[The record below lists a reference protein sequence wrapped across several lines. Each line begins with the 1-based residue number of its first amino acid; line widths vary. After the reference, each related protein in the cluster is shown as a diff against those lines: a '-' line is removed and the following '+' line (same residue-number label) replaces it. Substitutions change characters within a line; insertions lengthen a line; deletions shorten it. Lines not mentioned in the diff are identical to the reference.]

1 MLKHTT
7 SLFVLLAGLLIT
19 GLASAQTHKLR
30 VNDPALAKALIDQG
44 GKLIADYGGFQLI
57 ETSEAPTTRREAEQV
72 QNEDR
77 LDIIEL
83 NVRHLN
89 TRAPEVK
96 GLRRAAGAFTGK
108 RLHLV
113 HFAGPIKSEWLAELE
128 KSGGRIIS
136 YVPNNAYLIY
146 GDAPSLARMQA
157 WAGGADYVQWEGNF
171 EDDYKIHPGARLT
184 DEKGQPQTPVTDM
197 FAVQLVDDAEAN
209 AATLGVIDRL
219 RLGPVESEFRVL
231 NYHNII
237 VRLPPDRLNEIA
249 ARPEVVS
256 IQPYY
261 DRHML
266 DERQDQIAA
275 GNLSGSSPSG
285 PGYLAWLASK
295 GFTQAQFTNSGFA
308 VDVTDSGIDNGTTSP
323 GHYALYQFG
332 NPSLSSRVIY
342 NRLEGIANGGSTL
355 QGCDGHGNLNAHI
368 IIGYS
373 DLTTNGFL
381 HTDSTGYSYDLGI
394 CPFVKVGSS
403 VIFDP
408 SSFTS
413 PSYPKLQGDAYRDGA
428 RISANSWGADGA
440 GVYDVD
446 AQAYDALVRNASTN
460 FAGTNRQMVIVFSAG
475 NAGSGT
481 KTIDSPGSAKNVIAV
496 GAAENVRS
504 MSTANGGNSAAG
516 NDGSSISD
524 TGADNANDIISF
536 SSRGPCADGRMK
548 PDIVA
553 PGTHITGGVGQSGSP
568 TTDGTGTA
576 ISCFD
581 GSGVSALGGGTV
593 GSPNNFFPLGQQ
605 FYTESSGTSHSTPC
619 VAGACALL
627 RQYFI
632 NNGLTPPSPAMTKAC
647 LMNSAR
653 YLTGVSAND
662 NLWSPNQGMGELNL
676 GMAFD
681 GVPRVLRDQVAVDTF
696 NNTGTTRV
704 FTGTINDPTK
714 PFRVTLAWTDAPG
727 STAGNAFNNDLDLT
741 VTIAGVVTNTYLGN
755 VFSGAFSVVGGS
767 ADARN
772 NVESV
777 FLPAGTAGNFTVT
790 VSAANITSDGV
801 PNVAPALDQDFALAI
816 YNATP
821 ASTPSVL
828 VDNFSLL
835 TEDCGSP
842 NGAIDPGET
851 VAVSIRLRN
860 FGSANTTN
868 LVVTLL
874 ATNGVT
880 SPGAP
885 QAIGVLLT
893 NGVSTNATFTFTA
906 SGSCGGTI
914 TPTFQLQDG
923 AVNLGKAAFSLSLGQ
938 LAPVFTENFDSV
950 TPPALPASWTTSA
963 GGGQSAW
970 VTTSSV
976 RDSLPNSMF
985 SPDPATIGSNA
996 LVSPSIMLS
1005 AGPAQ
1010 LTFRN
1015 NYNLEARSADTTTA
1029 YDGGVLEIKIG
1040 AGAFTD
1046 ILTAG
1051 GSFVSG
1057 GYNRTISA
1065 SYSNPL
1071 AGRQAWSGN
1080 SDGFINTLVNLPAAA
1095 SGQTIQLQW
1104 RCASDR
1110 STSSTGWYIDSLS
1123 ISNTVCCMGAVN
1135 VADLVIAKSASP
1147 TLLNVTSNLTFTINV
1162 TNFGPS
1168 SASAV
1173 VVTDSLPAG
1182 LTFNTATVSQGTWN
1196 NSGNLVSAALG
1207 TLTNTATATMT
1218 IQALAA
1224 TAGQMTNTATVAS
1237 ATSDL
1242 NIANN
1247 TATTVVS
1254 VNSFPTITG
1263 ITNVITL
1270 EDIPAGP
1277 IGFVI
1282 GDAET
1287 AAASLTLSATSSDI
1301 TLVDPASIVFGGSG
1315 ANRTVTL
1322 TPSTN
1327 QYGVCTI
1334 TITVSD
1340 GMASTNTAFTLT
1352 VNQVNHAPV
1361 LDVIPNFTI
1370 FELGTFSFANKA
1382 GDIDLPPQTLT
1393 FSLLNA
1399 PAGASINTNSGV
1411 FTWTPTEAQGPGTNA
1426 DIAIIVTDNGVPPL
1440 SATQFFTIFVLETNS
1455 APVLAPISDRTVH
1468 AGMFVAVTN
1477 SASDTDAPPDVLTF
1491 TLDTAPTGAGINSS
1505 NGLFGWQTSDSEANT
1520 TNPVTVRVTDNGVPH
1535 QSDTRSFVITVVPGP
1550 FLEFISLSNSIATM
1564 QWSSISGQT
1573 YRVVANGSLVNTNW
1587 TDLVPDV
1594 TALGTNTTATDAVG
1608 TDMQK
1613 FYRVRLVP

>member
-7 SLFVLLAGLLIT
+7 SLFVLLAVLSGA
-19 GLASAQTHKLR
+19 GVASAQTHKLR
-30 VNDPALAKALIDQG
+30 VNDPAVAKALIDRG

-57 ETSEAPTTRREAEQV
+57 ETSETPAVGRETGRI

-77 LDIIEL
+77 SDIIEL

-89 TRAPEVK
+89 TRAPEIRA
-96 GLRRAAGAFTGK
+96 LRRAAGAFTGK
-108 RLHLV
+108 RLHMV

-146 GDAPSLARMQA
+146 GDAPALARMQA

-171 EDDYKIHPGARLT
+171 ENDYKIHPGARLT
-184 DEKGQPQTPVTDM
+184 DEKGQPQPPITDT

-219 RLGPVESEFRVL
+219 RLGPVQSQYRVL
-231 NYHNII
+231 NYLNVI

-249 ARPEVVS
+249 AQPEVVS

-266 DERQDQIAA
+266 DERQDQIVA
-275 GNLSGSSPSG
+275 GNLSGSSPTG

-295 GFTQAQFTNSGFA
+295 GFTQAQFTNSGFV
-308 VDVTDSGIDNGTTSP
+308 VDVSDSGVDNGTTTP

-342 NRLEGIANGGSTL
+342 NRLEGTANGGSTL

-368 IIGYS
+368 IAGFS
-373 DLTTNGFL
+373 DLSTNGFL

-428 RISANSWGADGA
+428 RISANSWGADVA

-481 KTIDSPGSAKNVIAV
+481 KTINSPSSAKNVIAV
-496 GAAENVRS
+496 GATENVRS
-504 MSTANGGNSAAG
+504 MSTANGGNSASG

-553 PGTHITGGVGQSGSP
+553 PGTHITGGAPQSGAA
-568 TTDGTGTA
+568 TTNGTGTA

-581 GSGVSALGGGTV
+581 GSGVSALSGGGTV
-593 GSPNNFFPLGQQ
+593 GNANNFFPLGQQ

-632 NNGLTPPSPAMTKAC
+632 NNGLTPPSPAMTKAS
-647 LMNSAR
+647 LINSAR
-653 YLTGVSAND
+653 YMTGVSAND

-676 GMAFD
+676 GAAFD

-727 STAGNAFNNDLDLT
+727 STTGNAFNNDLDLT

-777 FLPAGTAGNFTVT
+777 FLPADTAGNFTVT

-816 YNATP
+816 YNATQ

-851 VAVSIRLRN
+851 VAVGVRLRN
-860 FGSANTTN
+860 FGSANTTS

-880 SPGAP
+880 SPGTP

-893 NGVSTNATFTFTA
+893 NGVSTNLTFTFTA

-938 LAPVFTENFDSV
+938 LVPVFTENFDSV

-985 SPDPATIGSNA
+985 SPDPASVGSNA
-996 LVSPSIMLS
+996 LVSPNITLS

-1010 LTFRN
+1010 LAFRN
-1015 NYNLEARSADTTTA
+1015 NYNLESGF
-1029 YDGGVLEIKIG
+1029 DGGVLEIKIG

-1051 GSFVSG
+1051 GSFISG
-1057 GYNRTISA
+1057 GYNRTIS
-1065 SYSNPL
+1065 SSFNSSI

-1080 SDGFINTLVNLPAAA
+1080 SGGFITTIVSLPAAA
-1095 SGQTIQLQW
+1095 SGQTVQLRW
-1104 RCASDR
+1104 RCATDT
-1110 STSSTGWYIDSLS
+1110 STAKTGWYIDSLV
-1123 ISNTVCCMGAVN
+1123 ISNNVCGNCAVG
-1135 VADLVIAKSASP
+1135 VADLVIAQSASP
-1147 TLLNVTSNLTFTINV
+1147 TPLNVTSNLTFTINV
-1162 TNFGPS
+1162 TNLGPN
-1168 SASAV
+1168 SASTV

-1182 LTFNTATVSQGTWN
+1182 LTFTSATVSQGTSTN
-1196 NSGNLVSAALG
+1196 NGNLFSAALG
-1207 TLTNTATATMT
+1207 TMTNTARATIT
-1218 IQALAA
+1218 IQAIASA
-1224 TAGQMTNTATVAS
+1224 AGQRTNTATVS
-1237 ATSDL
+1237 SGTTDS
-1242 NIANN
+1242 NPANN
-1247 TATTVVS
+1247 TAS
-1254 VNSFPTITG
+1254 AAFAVNSPPTITG
-1263 ITNVITL
+1263 ITNVITA
-1270 EDIPAGP
+1270 EDVSAGP

-1282 GDAET
+1282 GDTET

-1301 TLVDPASIVFGGSG
+1301 SLVDPASIVFGGNG

-1327 QYGVCTI
+1327 QNGASTI
-1334 TITVSD
+1334 TLTVSD
-1340 GMASTNTAFTLT
+1340 GMAVTNTSFTLT
-1352 VNQVNHAPV
+1352 VTPVNDPPV
-1361 LDVIPNFTI
+1361 LNVIPNFTI
-1370 FELGTFSFANKA
+1370 FELSTLNYTNKA

-1426 DIAIIVTDNGVPPL
+1426 NIAIIVTDNGVPPL

-1477 SASDTDAPPDVLTF
+1477 SASDTDAPPNVLTF

-1550 FLEFISLSNSIATM
+1550 FMEFVSLSNSIATM

-1587 TDLVPDV
+1587 TNLVPDV

-1608 TDMQK
+1608 TNMQK

>member
-1 MLKHTT
+1 
-7 SLFVLLAGLLIT
+7 
-19 GLASAQTHKLR
+19 
-30 VNDPALAKALIDQG
+30 
-44 GKLIADYGGFQLI
+44 
-57 ETSEAPTTRREAEQV
+57 
-72 QNEDR
+72 
-77 LDIIEL
+77 
-83 NVRHLN
+83 
-89 TRAPEVK
+89 
-96 GLRRAAGAFTGK
+96 
-108 RLHLV
+108 
-113 HFAGPIKSEWLAELE
+113 
-128 KSGGRIIS
+128 
-136 YVPNNAYLIY
+136 
-146 GDAPSLARMQA
+146 
-157 WAGGADYVQWEGNF
+157 
-171 EDDYKIHPGARLT
+171 
-184 DEKGQPQTPVTDM
+184 
-197 FAVQLVDDAEAN
+197 
-209 AATLGVIDRL
+209 
-219 RLGPVESEFRVL
+219 
-231 NYHNII
+231 
-237 VRLPPDRLNEIA
+237 
-249 ARPEVVS
+249 
-256 IQPYY
+256 
-261 DRHML
+261 L
-266 DERQDQIAA
+266 DERQAQIVA

-285 PGYLAWLASK
+285 PGYLAWLAGK
-295 GFTQAQFTNSGFA
+295 GFTQAQFINSGFV
-308 VDVTDSGIDNGTTSP
+308 VDVSDSGIDNGTTTP
-323 GHYALYQFG
+323 GHFALYQLG
-332 NPSLSSRVIY
+332 DPSLSSRVIY
-342 NRLEGIANGGSTL
+342 NRLEGTANGGSTL

-368 IIGYS
+368 IAGFS
-373 DLTTNGFL
+373 DLSTNGFL

-408 SSFTS
+408 NSFTS

-428 RISANSWGADGA
+428 RISANSWGADVA

-481 KTIDSPGSAKNVIAV
+481 KTIDSPSSAKNVIAV
-496 GAAENVRS
+496 GATENVRS
-504 MSTANGGNSAAG
+504 MSTANGGNSASG
-516 NDGSSISD
+516 NDGSNISD

-553 PGTHITGGVGQSGSP
+553 PGTHITGGAPQNGAA
-568 TTDGTGTA
+568 TTNGTGTSLA
-576 ISCFD
+576 CFD

-593 GSPNNFFPLGQQ
+593 GNPDNFFPLGQQ
-605 FYTESSGTSHSTPC
+605 FYTESSGTSHATPC

-653 YLTGVSAND
+653 YLTGVGAND
-662 NLWSPNQGMGELNL
+662 NLWSPSQGMGELNL

-681 GVPRVLRDQVAVDTF
+681 GVPRILRDQVAVDTF
-696 NNTGTTRV
+696 TSTGPTRT
-704 FTGTINDPTK
+704 FYGTITDPSK

-727 STAGNAFNNDLDLT
+727 SLSAATELMNNLDLT
-741 VTIAGVVTNTYLGN
+741 VTIGGNTYKGN
-755 VFSGAFSVVGGS
+755 VFSGANSTTGGS
-767 ADARN
+767 ADVKN

-777 FLPAGTAGNFTVT
+777 FLPAGLSGNFVVLVT
-790 VSAANITSDGV
+790 AANLTSDGIA
-801 PNVAPALDQDFALAI
+801 NISPATDQDFALVI

-821 ASTPSVL
+821 VSGPGVVGSSAT
-828 VDNFSLL
+828 L
-835 TEDCGSP
+835 TAEGCSP
-842 NGAIDPGET
+842 ANGAVDPGET
-851 VAVSIRLRN
+851 VTMSFALQNVGTL
-860 FGSANTTN
+860 NTTN
-868 LVVTLL
+868 LVATLL

-880 SPGAP
+880 SPGGP
-885 QAIGVLLT
+885 QTYGALST
-893 NGVSTNATFTFTA
+893 NGTLIAQSFTFTSA
-906 SGSCGGTI
+906 GTCGGTI
-914 TPTFQLQDG
+914 TAALQLQDG
-923 AVNLGKAAFSLSLGQ
+923 AANLGIASFNITLGK
-938 LAPVFTENFDSV
+938 LAPAFGENFDGV
-950 TPPALPASWTTSA
+950 TPPVLPAGWTSTASA
-963 GGGQSAW
+963 SGRAW
-970 VTTSSV
+970 VTTNTV
-976 RDSLPNSMF
+976 RDSLPNSAF
-985 SPDPATIGSNA
+985 SPDLSFISSNA
-996 LVSPSIMLS
+996 LVSPVITLTT
-1005 AGPAQ
+1005 GPAQ
-1010 LTFRN
+1010 LAFRN
-1015 NYNLEARSADTTTA
+1015 NYNLESGSGITA

-1040 AGAFTD
+1040 AGTFAD
-1046 ILTAG
+1046 ILAAG
-1051 GSFVSG
+1051 GSFVTG
-1057 GYNRTISA
+1057 GYNRTISS
-1065 SYSNPL
+1065 SYGNPL

-1080 SDGFINTLVNLPAAA
+1080 SGGFINTLVNLPLAAQ
-1095 SGQTIQLQW
+1095 GQAVQLRW
-1104 RCASDR
+1104 RCVTDS
-1110 STSSTGWYIDSLS
+1110 STGSTGWYIDSIS
-1123 ISNTVCCMGAVN
+1123 ISNIVCCNGAVN
-1135 VADLVIAKSASP
+1135 VADLVLNQSAAP
-1147 TLLNVTSNLTFTINV
+1147 AWLNVTSNLTFTINV

-1207 TLTNTATATMT
+1207 TLTNTATATLT
-1218 IQALAA
+1218 IQVLAA

-1263 ITNVITL
+1263 ITTVITL

-1287 AAASLTLSATSSDI
+1287 AAASLTLSATSSDL
-1301 TLVDPASIVFGGSG
+1301 TLVNLGGIVFGGSG
-1315 ANRTVTL
+1315 ANRNVTL
-1322 TPSTN
+1322 TPLTN
-1327 QYGVCTI
+1327 QHGSCTI
-1334 TITVSD
+1334 TLTVSD
-1340 GMASTNTAFTLT
+1340 GMAATNTSFTLT
-1352 VNQVNHAPV
+1352 VTPVNDPPV
-1361 LDVIPNFTI
+1361 LNVIPNFTI
-1370 FELGTFSFANKA
+1370 FELSTLNYTNKA

-1426 DIAIIVTDNGVPPL
+1426 NIAIIVTDNGVPPL

-1477 SASDTDAPPDVLTF
+1477 SASDTDAPPNVLTF

-1505 NGLFGWQTSDSEANT
+1505 NGLFGWQTSETNANT

-1550 FLEFISLSNSIATM
+1550 FLEFVSLSNSIATM

-1587 TDLVPDV
+1587 TNLVPDV

-1608 TDMQK
+1608 TNMQK